1 MDRRAF
7 LKSFAGAGTLAAAGE
22 RPFFWGQQGSLR
34 PRFVGTT
41 LIRPAEPARPSDPK
55 YRNLR

>member
-22 RPFFWGQQGSLR
+22 LA
-34 PRFVGTT
+34 T
-41 LIRPAEPARPSDPK
+41 PALSQRAAARTVRSVMVVLPAASYSTAADEC
-55 YRNLR
+55 

>member
-22 RPFFWGQQGSLR
+22 RLFFWGKL
-34 PRFVGTT
+34 V
-41 LIRPAEPARPSDPK
+41 
-55 YRNLR
+55 